1 MLNRPTYTFSSLLAI
16 FHYNFLSHI
25 CIQVSLKNSLQSSH
39 NNQIAY
45 YYIDNNCFLPM
56 TWWTFKKTAALI
68 PEAEP
73 KRQTKQI
80 NTHIKYTLQYPK
92 SKASTLEPTHE
103 DRKQAQHLQQ
113 ISFLL
118 QWSADIQKSA
128 IAIVKYWKWI
138 PINQNY
144 IEHQIRIIYTAIWIL
159 NFEKKKTFTFSTN
172 KRP

>member
-1 MLNRPTYTFSSLLAI
+1 MLSRPTYTFSSLYI
-16 FHYNFLSHI
+16 FFNFPLQFYKSNLHSGFT
-25 CIQVSLKNSLQSSH
+25 QNSLQSSH
-39 NNQIAY
+39 NNQITY
-45 YYIDNNCFLPM
+45 YYIDNNSFLPM

-92 SKASTLEPTHE
+92 SNSRTLEPTHE

-138 PINQNY
+138 PINLNY
-144 IEHQIRIIYTAIWIL
+144 TEHQIRIIFTALWIL
-159 NFEKKKTFTFSTN
+159 KKTFTFSTN
-172 KRP
+172 KRS